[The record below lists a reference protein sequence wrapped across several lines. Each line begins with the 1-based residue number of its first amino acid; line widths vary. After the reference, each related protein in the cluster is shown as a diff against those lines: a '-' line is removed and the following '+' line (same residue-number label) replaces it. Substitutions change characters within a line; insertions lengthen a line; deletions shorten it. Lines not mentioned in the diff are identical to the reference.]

1 MMRSYL
7 IALAALLLAGC
18 AGLPSQLQGVL
29 DGVAGPA
36 APQAP
41 LTEADMAAGLR
52 EALATGASRA
62 VRRVGVTDG
71 YWANPAIKVPLPD
84 SLKKVE
90 RALRA
95 LGQGRTVD
103 EFHLS
108 LNRAAEQAAP
118 EALPI
123 FTGAIRSMTLADA
136 RQILDGSPTAAT
148 DYFRGR
154 TLPAL
159 TARFKPVVAQATNA
173 AGATRKYKELA
184 GKIGKYVSSFE
195 AQDLDAYVTER
206 ALAGLFR
213 TLGDEEMKI
222 RQDPAARTSELLK
235 KVFARP

>member
-1 MMRSYL
+1 MKHL
-7 IALAALLLAGC
+7 IAALGGLLLAGC
-18 AGLPSQLQGVL
+18 AGLPPELQGVL
-29 DGVAGPA
+29 NGVTGTPA
-36 APQAP
+36 TQPP
-41 LTEADMAAGLR
+41 LAEADIAAGLR

-62 VRRVGVTDG
+62 VRRVGVIDG
-71 YWANPAIKVPLPD
+71 YWANPAIKVPMPE
-84 SLKKVE
+84 SLRKVE
-90 RALRA
+90 KALRA

-123 FTGAIRSMTLADA
+123 FVNAIKGMTLADA
-136 RQILDGSPTAAT
+136 RQILDGPPTAAT
-148 DYFRGR
+148 DYFRAR

-159 TARFKPVVAQATNA
+159 TTRFRPIVAQATDSV
-173 AGATRKYKELA
+173 GATRKYKDLS
-184 GKIGKYVSSFE
+184 GRIGKYATSFE

-213 TLGDEEMKI
+213 TPGDEEMKI

-235 KVFARP
+235 KVFGGP